1 MRGCVIGLGGI
12 ERELESVGRGG
23 TYVVDAE
30 LHEDYEVGV
39 DDGVFAVCPGADAGA
54 AAGLVCVLG
63 VGVSRIGL

>member
-1 MRGCVIGLGGI
+1 MGGI

-39 DDGVFAVCPGADAGA
+39 DDGVFAVGPGADAGA
-54 AAGLVCVLG
+54 AAGLVGVL
-63 VGVSRIGL
+63 